1 MLQKSE
7 KQLSQLQKQSSK
19 MSFSLK
25 KLVLLMVVVLSVSAT
40 SNAQLQYG
48 VKASAGATCQSD
60 MLEIAKNCDVRF
72 SPGIGLLAKYQFT
85 DAFALK
91 SGLEYLQKGRSY
103 DENGSSLTNK
113 LQYLN
118 LPVKAEF
125 SAGEKA
131 GFKNGQ
137 RIYFAVG
144 PYLSYLLDAKG
155 ELNDVSF
162 DLQSDTK
169 DFDFGLSYEIGFD
182 FPVFN
187 TKTLQVGLNYD
198 MGFIEVYKSEPDLH
212 NKMASISLGLL
223 F

>member
-7 KQLSQLQKQSSK
+7 KQFTQLQKQSSK
-19 MSFSLK
+19 KSLHVR
-25 KLVLLMVVVLSVSAT
+25 KLLLLVVVVLGISAT
-40 SNAQLQYG
+40 SNAQLLYG
-48 VKASAGATCQSD
+48 VKANVGASCQSD
-60 MLEIAKNCDVRF
+60 MLEIAKNCDVRY
-72 SPGIGLLAKYQFT
+72 SPTIGLVAKYQFT
-85 DAFALK
+85 DAFSLK

-144 PYLSYLLDAKG
+144 PYFSYLLDAEG
-155 ELNDVSF
+155 ELNDVAF
-162 DLQSDTK
+162 DLQSNTK
-169 DFDFGLSYEIGFD
+169 DFDFGLSYEIGFN

-187 TKTLQVGLNYD
+187 AKTLQVGLNYD

-212 NKMASISLGLL
+212 NKLASISLGLL